1 MSESLG
7 GGAIRKSDALLSISE
22 CVESCAAT
30 DGFELL
36 QSLAWHLIILAL
48 SVESNQAVTPEGAR
62 LHLIL
67 LA

>member
-1 MSESLG
+1 MTESLG
-7 GGAIRKSDALLSISE
+7 VGAFRKSDATLSISE

-48 SVESNQAVTPEGAR
+48 SVENISNS
-62 LHLIL
+62 HS
-67 LA
+67 